1 MIGRPGPEE
10 AIPYYF
16 KYIDRIQTEDV
27 VGKLESQLDEALALF
42 RGVSEEKSLERYG
55 QDKWSVRQVL
65 NHVNDCE
72 RLFVYRALWFARGFE
87 SELPSFDQE
96 VAAAGVPSDA
106 VPWASHVEE
115 FRGIRLGTVG
125 FFRNLPPEAWM
136 RSGIASGNRFTG
148 RALAYIAAGPLAHQ
162 SADLREKYLVARC
175 EVAVGYCAHEGP
187 ARLGLLLLGGPPAP
201 PRRLGRGQ
209 EPAGLREVQQPAPA
223 RKHVRARGDG
233 RGGERLRDP

>member
-27 VGKLESQLDEALALF
+27 VGKLESQLDEAVGFF

-72 RLFVYRALWFARGFE
+72 RLFVFRAMWFARGFD
-87 SELPSFDQE
+87 SDLPSFDQE
-96 VAAAGVPSDA
+96 VAAAGVPSDG
-106 VPWASHVEE
+106 VPWAGHVEE
-115 FRGIRLGTVG
+115 FRGIRQSTVS

-136 RSGIASGNRFTG
+136 RSGIASGNRFTV
-148 RALAYIAAGPLAHQ
+148 RALAYIAAGHLAHH
-162 SADLREKYLVARC
+162 SAVLREKYLAAR
-175 EVAVGYCAHEGP
+175 
-187 ARLGLLLLGGPPAP
+187 
-201 PRRLGRGQ
+201 
-209 EPAGLREVQQPAPA
+209 
-223 RKHVRARGDG
+223 
-233 RGGERLRDP
+233 